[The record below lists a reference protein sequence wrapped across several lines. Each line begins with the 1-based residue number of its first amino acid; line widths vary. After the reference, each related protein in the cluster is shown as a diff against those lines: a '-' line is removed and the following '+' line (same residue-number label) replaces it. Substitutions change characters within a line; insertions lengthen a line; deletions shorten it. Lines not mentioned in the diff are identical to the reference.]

1 MSNASADPEA
11 AATPLDAGFSLVEA
25 LVALFLF
32 GSAAVGL
39 VHLQTQSLRL
49 LQATET
55 RALAELVAQNQLV
68 TALAAQAPPAMGQTQ
83 GEVALADRDWVW
95 RQAIEMTEDRGM
107 LQVSVAVS
115 AAEDDDA
122 VMAEAIAF
130 TPVPATAP

>member
-11 AATPLDAGFSLVEA
+11 AAAPSEAGFSLVEA

-32 GSAAVGL
+32 GTAAVGL
-39 VHLQTQSLRL
+39 VHLQSHSLRL

-68 TALAAQAPPAMGQTQ
+68 TTLAAQAPPAMGQTQ
-83 GEVALADRDWVW
+83 GGVALAERAWLW
-95 RQAIEMTEDRGM
+95 RQTIEMTEDRGM